1 MKEIV
6 QDVLVEDGYQ
16 GVTVGAI
23 RTDDGIVM
31 IDTPITTKEIQSW
44 QTTCMRAGGN
54 PRRLLILLDDHPDRT
69 AGAVNQR
76 CPIIVQEKTAQILR
90 SRPSA
95 TKMQGMETG
104 ALWERVP
111 EITTI
116 EWPKP
121 EITFSESLNVNWGN
135 DPILIE
141 SHPGPTAG
149 SSWVFLPK
157 QKVVFVGDSVTPDV
171 PPFLSSAEIEPWL
184 ESLDILRGAK
194 YKDYMIIGGRSAL
207 VTKDDLK
214 AVQRFLK
221 KALRAF
227 ERLSNQDADLVK
239 VQKTAL
245 SYLDDFKAR
254 NKAEKDLFRARLSYG
269 FSKYYINNYAK
280 KK

>member
-6 QDVLVEDGYQ
+6 PDVLVEHEYQ

-23 RTDDGIVM
+23 RTSDGIVM

-44 QTTCMRAGGN
+44 QTTCMRTGSN
-54 PRRLLILLDDHPDRT
+54 PKRLLILLDDHPDRT
-69 AGAVNQR
+69 AGALNQR

-121 EITFSESLNVNWGN
+121 EITFSESLSVNWGEH
-135 DPILIE
+135 PILIE
-141 SHPGPTAG
+141 HHPGPTSG
-149 SSWVFLPK
+149 SSWVFLPE
-157 QKVVFVGDSVTPDV
+157 QKVVFVGDSATPGV
-171 PPFLSSAEIEPWL
+171 PPFLSAAEIEPWL
-184 ESLDILRGAK
+184 ESLDILRSAK

-207 VTKDDLK
+207 VTSDELK
-214 AVQRFLK
+214 AVQRFLR

-227 ERLSNQDADLVK
+227 ERLNNQDADLVK

-254 NKAEKDLFRARLSYG
+254 SKAEKELFRARLSYG